1 MMGPNF
7 WAGLAER
14 VGFKVNAAGA
24 PMVRVAAQAEGKVV
38 EVPSRIPVTE
48 AKAAGFFKL
57 ASNMGWGLYRVEDID
72 GGLGSI
78 WSIEKDAETGGQF
91 LVKQTD
97 QTGEVMRLKTA
108 GVMSK
113 ASAPASN
120 LWAVA
125 WSKYDGEKKARL
137 ASIEHDTQECQDAQC
152 AKCAEIDPHMGEH
165 GIVGDKAQ
173 EPSFDA
179 KAQEMFGKNYAD
191 LPDDGPEQDAVVHA
205 VQNGSGDD
213 DVIIKEEGPHG
224 R

>member
-24 PMVRVAAQAEGKVV
+24 SMVRVAAQAEGKVV
-38 EVPSRIPVTE
+38 EVPSRIPVHQ

-108 GVMSK
+108 GVMTK
-113 ASAPASN
+113 SAAPRCAFAN
-120 LWAVA
+120 AWAE
-125 WSKYDGEKKARL
+125 YQDGKKDRA
-137 ASIEHDTQECQDAQC
+137 
-152 AKCAEIDPHMGEH
+152 AKVQADL
-165 GIVGDKAQ
+165 
-173 EPSFDA
+173 PSFDS
-179 KAQEMFGKNYAD
+179 KAQEMFGKNYAE

>member
-14 VGFKVNAAGA
+14 VGFKVNQAGA
-24 PMVRVAAQAEGKVV
+24 PMVRVAAQAVGEAV
-38 EVPSRIPVTE
+38 EVPHRIPVVE

-97 QTGEVMRLKTA
+97 PAGEVMRLKTA
-108 GVMSK
+108 GVMSR
-113 ASAPASN
+113 ASTPPGKEKMVKELKKNPDAENP
-120 LWAVA
+120 WAVA
-125 WSKYDGEKKARL
+125 WSKYDQEKKARL
-137 ASIEHDTQECQDAQC
+137 AAGSQS
-152 AKCAEIDPHMGEH
+152 EILS
-165 GIVGDKAQ
+165 Q
-173 EPSFDA
+173 WDA
-179 KAQEMFGKNYAD
+179 KAREMFGKGYAE

-205 VQNGSGDD
+205 VQMENGGE
-213 DVIIKEEGPHG
+213 VIIKEDGPNG